1 MTSAIRAKGAIIRK
15 IIRTD
20 RLGTS
25 SRPKS
30 RVDFRE
36 QEQPKSRFR
45 CTWPYQPSRD
55 AWLEKV
61 EVRAWGIFVQ
71 ELLACVESPQD
82 GWSALAEAAQATSL
96 EARPA
101 FAELVRQLG

>member
-1 MTSAIRAKGAIIRK
+1 MVTFYAHNMLWQPGGACV
-15 IIRTD
+15 
-20 RLGTS
+20 LG
-25 SRPKS
+25 
-30 RVDFRE
+30 DLGAA
-36 QEQPKSRFR
+36 
-45 CTWPYQPSRD
+45 WPYQPSRD